1 MFLTCLPISSKKQSA
16 ATTQPPLPHSAM
28 SKDTTTAT
36 APYPPAAV
44 YVAQLV
50 AEELVPPTSGD
61 RFRHEAAVQ
70 FVLDTLADAYFD
82 IHDAIHLAV
91 TASPDALPGHEG
103 YVEKAD
109 LIRAARLAWGMGR
122 DVVATSPG
130 AWHLENPNKG
140 EER

>member
-1 MFLTCLPISSKKQSA
+1 
-16 ATTQPPLPHSAM
+16 M

-50 AEELVPPTSGD
+50 AEELVPPPAYGARSSAE
-61 RFRHEAAVQ
+61 RQKKHEAAAQ

-91 TASPDALPGHEG
+91 TASPDALHGHEG
-103 YVEKAD
+103 FVEKAD

-130 AWHLENPNKG
+130 AWHLENLNKG